1 MSQAAHS
8 DAEIPK
14 GDLGHGATPSVTSA
28 VSPHP
33 LAVVKPRA
41 RTSKEEDEEIIKEV
55 VSL

>member
-1 MSQAAHS
+1 MSQAVHG

-14 GDLGHGATPSVTSA
+14 GDPGQGAAPSVTSA

-33 LAVVKPRA
+33 LAVVKPRS

>member
-1 MSQAAHS
+1 MSQTAHS
-8 DAEIPK
+8 EAEIPK
-14 GDLGHGATPSVTSA
+14 GDPGHGATPSVTSA